1 MNFNYFYN
9 AGSLPFQHINHSMKQ
24 DNLLSFWNG
33 NNFKSFLSYTDKV
46 YSSVYSVA
54 TYPVDK
60 FFYDSLNYSVNTIKE
75 INQDLSY
82 NPVSEKFSQNVS
94 DSKFTLKKFIKIG
107 LATIALQIGATALQH
122 TNIDNEVVY
131 PEYSSSLKV
140 AYDTNLSTTP
150 SLNTIKDSQK
160 LSLFSQQNI
169 QNEYS
174 SFNNH
179 SLPTYSFS
187 QFLKNSVMNSNPVE
201 SIQQDI
207 SKEVIKLPQYMH
219 SMFKTKEE
227 ATLHVLNVAE
237 GQQNRFYR
245 DNKGIAIAYGWNPT
259 RNTKEFNLR
268 IAQESGLNSEQT
280 AAILKVSDTNKVNY
294 VPKELKKIRLTQE
307 QVNKTALALIPRY
320 EEEFLQAMSFHAER
334 NKRNVDHDIAA
345 YHQLPNNQQAVLI
358 HMAYK
363 VGAENLMKYK
373 TFYKKFF
380 SYLDKPTKANLQQVQ
395 NNFTYTYATL
405 QGERLH
411 DTRVEEIHTG
421 FFSQCAISSDSKT
434 KEKIA
439 SKINQCRNIAN
450 LTNPDTVK
458 DLKNNVATIQT
469 KMAKMFG

>member
-9 AGSLPFQHINHSMKQ
+9 AGSLPFQHINHSMQQ
-24 DNLLSFWNG
+24 DKLLSFWTG
-33 NNFKSFLSYTDKV
+33 DNFKSFLSYTDKM

-60 FFYDSLNYSVNTIKE
+60 FFYDSLNYSVNTLKE
-75 INQDLSY
+75 INQDLAY
-82 NPVSEKFSQNVS
+82 NPVSEKFNQNIS
-94 DSKFTLKKFIKIG
+94 SSKFSIRKFVKIG
-107 LATIALQIGATALQH
+107 LATLALQMGATALQQH
-122 TNIDNEVVY
+122 QVNNDLSYQSY
-131 PEYSSSLKV
+131 PSSSLKV
-140 AYDTNLSTTP
+140 EYATPLTNSPQVNKLTD
-150 SLNTIKDSQK
+150 NSQ
-160 LSLFSQQNI
+160 LSLLPHQNMVYGNSVL
-169 QNEYS
+169 QN
-174 SFNNH
+174 N
-179 SLPTYSFS
+179 SFS
-187 QFLKNSVMNSNPVE
+187 DFFKLSVMNSNPVE
-201 SIQQDI
+201 SIQHDL
-207 SKEVIKLPQYMH
+207 SKEVFKLPKYMH

-268 IAQESGLNSEQT
+268 IAQEAGLTTEQT

-294 VPKELKKIRLTQE
+294 VSKELKKIRLTPE

-320 EEEFLQAMSFHAER
+320 EEEFLQAMRYHAER
-334 NKRNVDHDIAA
+334 NKRNIDKDIAA
-345 YHQLPNNQQAVLI
+345 YHHLPNNQQAVLI

-380 SYLDKPTKANLQQVQ
+380 AYLDKPTKANLQQVQ

-405 QGERLH
+405 DGERLH
-411 DTRVEEIHTG
+411 DTRVEEIHNG
-421 FFSQCAISSDSKT
+421 FFAQCAISSDSKA
-434 KEKIA
+434 KEKIS